1 MPDKFHSFR
10 VEAIVLRHADWGEAD
25 RILTLYTRESGKLR
39 AVAKGARRIRS
50 RKAGHLEPFTRVTLQ
65 LARSHTWPIVTQA
78 DTAQAYL
85 PLRDDLVK
93 TATASTVVEI
103 LDRFTYEDEGE
114 NPNVYHLLAETLGRI
129 ADLPDAWVAVRY
141 YEIQLLDLLGYR
153 PQLVTCSNCSQEI
166 KAVDQYFSVVQ
177 GGVLCPRC
185 GAGLPGAR
193 AISMEALKMLR
204 HFQRSSYVEAQRAQ
218 PRAEVRLEVEA
229 VIQGYVTYLLEREM
243 NSPGFLK
250 HIRE

>member
-1 MPDKFHSFR
+1 
-10 VEAIVLRHADWGEAD
+10 
-25 RILTLYTRESGKLR
+25 
-39 AVAKGARRIRS
+39 
-50 RKAGHLEPFTRVTLQ
+50 
-65 LARSHTWPIVTQA
+65 
-78 DTAQAYL
+78 
-85 PLRDDLVK
+85 
-93 TATASTVVEI
+93 
-103 LDRFTYEDEGE
+103 
-114 NPNVYHLLAETLGRI
+114 
-129 ADLPDAWVAVRY
+129 
-141 YEIQLLDLLGYR
+141 
-153 PQLVTCSNCSQEI
+153 
-166 KAVDQYFSVVQ
+166 VDQYFSVVQ